1 MNENIINSLEQYV
14 KDVNPQY
21 AILLSGS
28 WGCGKTHFIEAWI
41 EQYNATHNITQ
52 AKKFTFKK
60 QKSPIILRPIKVSLF
75 GLHSNTELIET
86 INRELSPVVF
96 NLKKYGLIAAKVIS
110 RVALKADAIG
120 GFQSPIEAEFSAL
133 DTLFPEN
140 EDVSI
145 KGEKIIV
152 LDDIERC
159 KIPTAELF
167 GFIDLLLHKY
177 QCKIIIIGDETKYD
191 KEEKN
196 IYDQYKEKIIG
207 QTLVIQ
213 KDSNAAF
220 EAFTKEIENISNE
233 AAAFVRENKERVLDV
248 FNASGYSNLR
258 SLKQSLHQFA
268 FLYKQLKAGADD
280 YKREILA
287 NYVAISMEL
296 LHNDPTIDLD
306 KVTKGLR
313 LSFMNKDDEFARL
326 QSKYQFIEGK
336 HHVKLFAGFNGIYFA
351 LKDGKEIANDVN
363 AEIDR
368 RNNKPLYETY
378 KWYYKMSNAEFTKN
392 TNKVHDYLASPINRL
407 YDYIVVLYLYCKVQH
422 EGLIPIDEEFV
433 DECID
438 KCIDM
443 LNRVAN
449 LNDFVSYESCV
460 SQAFSAASYETAVP
474 LFEKVKGCLWD
485 VINAQKVKL
494 KDNLTYILESLSD
507 DKIESFKDVISGSD
521 PYHHANYE
529 SLSIFDKINVYAFVS
544 GFLSLSNENKEI
556 VRVFIGHR
564 YEQLHYTTGDLRTR
578 LLPDKDNLQVICA
591 KLKVAVK
598 PLVSIEKLQV
608 KKFIKMIEDAIIELQ
623 KPDIR

>member
-1 MNENIINSLEQYV
+1 MNENIVNSLEQYV

-41 EQYNATHNITQ
+41 KQYNTSHIITESSKF
-52 AKKFTFKK
+52 AFRKK
-60 QKSPIILRPIKVSLF
+60 KSSIILKPIKVSLF
-75 GLHSNTELIET
+75 GLQTNAELIEA

-96 NLKKYGLIAAKVIS
+96 NLKKYGIIAAKVIS

-133 DTLFPEN
+133 DTLFPAN
-140 EDVSI
+140 EDISI

-207 QTLVIQ
+207 QTLVVQ
-213 KDSNAAF
+213 KDANAAF
-220 EAFTKEIENISNE
+220 EAFTKELEGISKSAATFVKEN
-233 AAAFVRENKERVLDV
+233 RERVLDT

-268 FLYKQLKAGADD
+268 FLYAQLKAGSED
-280 YKREILA
+280 YKREVLA

-296 LHNDPTIDLD
+296 HNAPSLD
-306 KVTKGLR
+306 WEKITYGVR
-313 LSFMNKDDEFARL
+313 LNLGNKDDESTRL

-336 HHVKLFAGFNGIYFA
+336 HKVHLFVGFNNIYQA
-351 LKDGKEIANDVN
+351 LKNGVDITNDVN
-363 AEIDR
+363 AEIDK
-368 RNNKPLYETY
+368 RNKKPLYDTY
-378 KWYYKMSNAEFTKN
+378 KRYYQMSNADFTLN
-392 TNKVHDYLASPINRL
+392 TNKVHEYLASPIVYL
-407 YDYIVVLYLYCKVQH
+407 YDYIVTLYLYCKVQH
-422 EGLIPIDEEFV
+422 KGLEPIDEDFV
-433 DECID
+433 NDCID
-438 KCIDM
+438 KCIAM
-443 LNRVAN
+443 LNGVTN

-460 SQAFSAASYETAVP
+460 AQALSAASYEIEIP
-474 LFEKVKGCLWD
+474 LFEKVKSTLLT
-485 VINAQKVKL
+485 VISAQKINL
-494 KDNLTYILESLSD
+494 KDNLTNILENLSD
-507 DKIESFKDVISGSD
+507 DKIEIFKDVITGPD

-529 SLSIFDKINVYAFVS
+529 LQSIFDKINVDAFVN

-556 VRVFIGHR
+556 VRVYIGHR
-564 YEQLHYTTGDLRTR
+564 YEQLRYTTGDLRTR

-598 PLVSIEKLQV
+598 QLVSIDKLQV
-608 KKFIKMIEDAIIELQ
+608 NKFISMVEYAIIELQ

>member
-86 INRELSPVVF
+86 INRELSPIVF

-159 KIPTAELF
+159 KMPTAELF

-177 QCKIIIIGDETKYD
+177 QCKIIIIGDETKYNG
-191 KEEKN
+191 EKN

-207 QTLVIQ
+207 QTLVVQ

-220 EAFTKEIENISNE
+220 DAFTKELEGISKSAATFVKEN
-233 AAAFVRENKERVLDV
+233 RECVLDT

-268 FLYKQLKAGADD
+268 FLYAHLKEGAED
-280 YKREILA
+280 YKRKVLA
-287 NYVAISMEL
+287 NYVAVSMEL
-296 LHNDPTIDLD
+296 HNDQTIDID

-313 LSFMNKDDEFARL
+313 LGFLSKNDEFSHL
-326 QSKYQFIEGK
+326 QSKYQFVEGK
-336 HHVKLFAGFNGIYFA
+336 HHVKLFAGYNGIYQA
-351 LKDGKEIANDVN
+351 LKDGVDITNDVN

-368 RNNKPLYETY
+368 RNNKPLYDTY
-378 KWYYKMSNAEFTKN
+378 KWYYKMSNSEFTYN
-392 TNKVHDYLASPINRL
+392 TNKVRDYLEAPIIHL
-407 YDYIVVLYLYCKVQH
+407 YDYIVLVYFYCKIQD
-422 EGLIPIDEEFV
+422 EGLISIDENFV
-433 DECID
+433 NICID
-438 KCIDM
+438 KCINM
-443 LNRVAN
+443 LNRATT
-449 LNDFVSYESCV
+449 LNDFVPYDSCVAQALSATSYEIKN
-460 SQAFSAASYETAVP
+460 P
-474 LFEKVKGCLWD
+474 LFEKVKHCLTD
-485 VINAQKVKL
+485 SIEAQKIKL
-494 KDNLTYILESLSD
+494 KDNLTYLLENLSN
-507 DKIESFKDVISGSD
+507 DKIEEFKEVISGSD
-521 PYHHANYE
+521 PYHHANY
-529 SLSIFDKINVYAFVS
+529 SMQSIFDKINVDAFVK
-544 GFLSLSNENKEI
+544 GFLSLSNENKDI
-556 VRVFIGHR
+556 VRIYIENR
-564 YEQLHYTTGDLRTR
+564 YERLQKSNGILKDLS
-578 LLPDKDNLQVICA
+578 PDKDNLQVICD
-591 KLKVAVK
+591 KLKEAEEQLK
-598 PLVSIEKLQV
+598 LIDKLQV
-608 KKFIKMIEDAIIELQ
+608 NKFITMLEHAIAKLNLVAEN
-623 KPDIR
+623 

>member
-41 EQYNATHNITQ
+41 KQYNTSHIITESS
-52 AKKFTFKK
+52 KFTFRKK
-60 QKSPIILRPIKVSLF
+60 KSSIVLKPIKVSLF
-75 GLHSNTELIET
+75 GLQTNAELIEAV
-86 INRELSPVVF
+86 NRELSPVVF

-177 QCKIIIIGDETKYD
+177 QCKIIIIGDETKYNG
-191 KEEKN
+191 EKN

-207 QTLVIQ
+207 QTLVVQ

-220 EAFTKEIENISNE
+220 DAFTKELEGISKSAATFVKEN
-233 AAAFVRENKERVLDV
+233 RECVLDT

-268 FLYKQLKAGADD
+268 FLYAHLKEGAED
-280 YKREILA
+280 YKREVLA
-287 NYVAISMEL
+287 NYVAVSMEL
-296 LHNDPTIDLD
+296 HNDQTIDID

-313 LSFMNKDDEFARL
+313 LGFLSKNDEFSHL
-326 QSKYQFIEGK
+326 QSKYQFVEGK
-336 HHVKLFAGFNGIYFA
+336 HHVKLFAGYNGIYQA
-351 LKDGKEIANDVN
+351 LKDGVDITNDVN

-368 RNNKPLYETY
+368 RNNKPLYESY
-378 KWYYKMSNAEFTKN
+378 KRYYQMSNSDFTCSTK
-392 TNKVHDYLASPINRL
+392 KVHDYLVSPIERL
-407 YDYIVVLYLYCKVQH
+407 YDYIVTLYLYCKIQQ
-422 EGLIPIDEEFV
+422 EGLILIDEEFV

-438 KCIDM
+438 KCIAM
-443 LNRVAN
+443 LNGVTI
-449 LNDFVSYESCV
+449 LNDFVLYESCV
-460 SQAFSAASYETAVP
+460 RQACSAVSSELPVP
-474 LFEKVKGCLWD
+474 LFEKVKECMME
-485 VINAQKVKL
+485 VIERQKIIL
-494 KDNLTYILESLSD
+494 KDNLTNILENLSD
-507 DKIESFKDVISGSD
+507 DKIEIFKDVITGPD
-521 PYHHANYE
+521 PYRHANYE
-529 SLSIFDKINVYAFVS
+529 LLPIFDKIKPDAFVKS
-544 GFLSLSNENKEI
+544 FLTLSNENKEI
-556 VRVFIGHR
+556 VRIFIKHR
-564 YEQLHYTTGDLRTR
+564 YDQLQNSIDLRAR
-578 LLPDKDNLQVICA
+578 LLPDIENLQVIKD
-591 KLKVAVK
+591 KLENEEKK
-598 PLVSIEKLQV
+598 LTSIEKLQV
-608 KKFIKMIEDAIIELQ
+608 NKYIKMIEDAIIELQ

>member
-28 WGCGKTHFIEAWI
+28 WGCGKTHFIETWI

-86 INRELSPVVF
+86 INRELSPIVF

-177 QCKIIIIGDETKYD
+177 QCKIIIIGDETKYNG
-191 KEEKN
+191 EKN
-196 IYDQYKEKIIG
+196 IYDQYKEKMIG
-207 QTLVIQ
+207 QTLVVQ

-220 EAFTKEIENISNE
+220 DAFTKELEGISKSAATFVKEN
-233 AAAFVRENKERVLDV
+233 RECVLDT

-268 FLYKQLKAGADD
+268 FLYAHLKEGAED
-280 YKREILA
+280 YKREVLA
-287 NYVAISMEL
+287 NYVAVSMEL
-296 LHNDPTIDLD
+296 HNAPSLD
-306 KVTKGLR
+306 WEKITYGVR
-313 LSFMNKDDEFARL
+313 LNFGNKDDESTRL
-326 QSKYQFIEGK
+326 QSKYQFIEGR
-336 HHVKLFAGFNGIYFA
+336 HQVHLFVGFNYIYQT
-351 LKDGKEIANDVN
+351 LKNGVDITNDAN

-368 RNNKPLYETY
+368 RNNKPLYESY
-378 KWYYKMSNAEFTKN
+378 KRYYQMSNSDFTCN
-392 TNKVHDYLASPINRL
+392 TKKVHDYLVSPIERL
-407 YDYIVVLYLYCKVQH
+407 YDYILTLYLYCKIQQ
-422 EGLIPIDEEFV
+422 EGLILIDEEFV

-438 KCIDM
+438 KCVAM
-443 LNRVAN
+443 LNGVTI
-449 LNDFVSYESCV
+449 LNDFVLYESCV
-460 SQAFSAASYETAVP
+460 AQALSAASYEIEIP
-474 LFEKVKGCLWD
+474 LFEKVKSTLLT
-485 VINAQKVKL
+485 VISAQKINL
-494 KDNLTYILESLSD
+494 KDNLTNILENLSD
-507 DKIESFKDVISGSD
+507 DKIEIFKDVITGPD

-529 SLSIFDKINVYAFVS
+529 LLPIFDKIKPDAFVKS
-544 GFLSLSNENKEI
+544 FLTLSNENKEI
-556 VRVFIGHR
+556 VRIFIKHR
-564 YEQLHYTTGDLRTR
+564 YDQLQNSIDLRAR
-578 LLPDKDNLQVICA
+578 LLPDIENLQVIKD
-591 KLKVAVK
+591 KLENEEKK
-598 PLVSIEKLQV
+598 LTSIEKLQV
-608 KKFIKMIEDAIIELQ
+608 NKFIKMIEDAIIELQ

>member
-52 AKKFTFKK
+52 AKRFTFKK
-60 QKSPIILRPIKVSLF
+60 QKSPIILRPTKVSLF

-86 INRELSPVVF
+86 INRELAPVVF

-110 RVALKADAIG
+110 RVALKIDAIG

-133 DTLFPEN
+133 DTLFPAN

-145 KGEKIIV
+145 KGEKVIV

-207 QTLVIQ
+207 QTLVVQ
-213 KDSNAAF
+213 KDANAAF
-220 EAFTKEIENISNE
+220 EAFTKELEGISKSAATFVKENQ
-233 AAAFVRENKERVLDV
+233 ERVLDT

-268 FLYKQLKAGADD
+268 FLYAQLKDGAEDF
-280 YKREILA
+280 KREVLA

-296 LHNDPTIDLD
+296 HNDPSLD
-306 KVTKGLR
+306 WEKITYGIR
-313 LSFMNKDDEFARL
+313 LNFGNKDDESTRL
-326 QSKYQFIEGK
+326 KSKYQFIEGK
-336 HHVKLFAGFNGIYFA
+336 HKVHLFVGFNNIYQA
-351 LKDGKEIANDVN
+351 LKNGVDITNDVN
-363 AEIDR
+363 AEIDK
-368 RNNKPLYETY
+368 RNKKPLYDTY
-378 KWYYKMSNAEFTKN
+378 KRYYQMSNADFTLN
-392 TNKVHDYLASPINRL
+392 TNKVHEYLASPIVYL
-407 YDYIVVLYLYCKVQH
+407 YDYIVTLYLYCKVQH
-422 EGLIPIDEEFV
+422 EGLEPIDEDFV
-433 DECID
+433 NDCID
-438 KCIDM
+438 KCIAM
-443 LNRVAN
+443 LNGVTN

-460 SQAFSAASYETAVP
+460 AQALSSASYEIEMP

-485 VINAQKVKL
+485 VINAQKINL
-494 KDNLTYILESLSD
+494 KDNLTNILENLSD
-507 DKIESFKDVISGSD
+507 DKIEIFKDVITGPD

-529 SLSIFDKINVYAFVS
+529 LLPIFDKIKPDAFVR

-556 VRVFIGHR
+556 VRVFIKHR
-564 YEQLHYTTGDLRTR
+564 YDQLQNSIDLRAR
-578 LLPDKDNLQVICA
+578 LLPDIDNLQAIRD
-591 KLKVAVK
+591 KLEIEEKK
-598 PLVSIEKLQV
+598 LTSIEKLQI

>member
-86 INRELSPVVF
+86 INRELSPIVF

-110 RVALKADAIG
+110 RVALKIDAIG

-133 DTLFPEN
+133 DTLFPAN

-145 KGEKIIV
+145 KGEKVIV

-207 QTLVIQ
+207 QTLVVQ
-213 KDSNAAF
+213 KDANAAF
-220 EAFTKEIENISNE
+220 EAFTKELEGISKSAATFVKENQE
-233 AAAFVRENKERVLDV
+233 CVLDT

-268 FLYKQLKAGADD
+268 FLYAHLKEGAED
-280 YKREILA
+280 YKRELLA

-296 LHNDPTIDLD
+296 PNAPSLD
-306 KVTKGLR
+306 WEKITYGVR
-313 LSFMNKDDEFARL
+313 LNFGNKDDESTRL

-336 HHVKLFAGFNGIYFA
+336 HQVHLFVGYNGVLLA
-351 LKDGKEIANDVN
+351 LMDGKEIVNDVN

-378 KWYYKMSNAEFTKN
+378 KWYYKMSNTEFTNN

-407 YDYIVVLYLYCKVQH
+407 YDYILSLYLYCKIQH

-438 KCIDM
+438 KCVAM
-443 LNRVAN
+443 LNGVTI
-449 LNDFVSYESCV
+449 LNDFVLYESCV
-460 SQAFSAASYETAVP
+460 AQALSAASYEIEIP
-474 LFEKVKGCLWD
+474 LFEKVKSTLLT
-485 VINAQKVKL
+485 VISAQKINL
-494 KDNLTYILESLSD
+494 KDNLTNILENLSD
-507 DKIESFKDVISGSD
+507 DKIEIFKDVITGPD

-529 SLSIFDKINVYAFVS
+529 LQSIFDKINVDAFVN

-556 VRVFIGHR
+556 VRVYIGHR
-564 YEQLHYTTGDLRTR
+564 YEQLHYTSGDLRNR
-578 LLPDKDNLQVICA
+578 LLSDKDNLQVIGD
-591 KLKVAVK
+591 KLKAAEK
-598 PLVSIEKLQV
+598 ELVSIDKLQV
-608 KKFIKMIEDAIIELQ
+608 NKFISMIEDAIIELQ

>member
-41 EQYNATHNITQ
+41 KQYNQSHKIPTS
-52 AKKFTFKK
+52 KKHIFRK
-60 QKSPIILRPIKVSLF
+60 QKAEIVLKPIKVSLF
-75 GLHSNTELIET
+75 GLQTNAELIEAV
-86 INRELSPVVF
+86 NRELSPLVF

-110 RVALKADAIG
+110 RVALKTDAIG

-133 DTLFPEN
+133 DTLFPAN
-140 EDVSI
+140 EDISI

-177 QCKIIIIGDETKYD
+177 QCKIIIIGDETKYNG
-191 KEEKN
+191 EKN

-207 QTLVIQ
+207 QTLVVQ
-213 KDSNAAF
+213 KDSSAAF
-220 EAFTKEIENISNE
+220 DAFTKELEGISKSSATFVKEN
-233 AAAFVRENKERVLDV
+233 RECVLDT

-268 FLYKQLKAGADD
+268 FLYSQLNAGAEDF
-280 YKREILA
+280 KRELLA

-296 LHNDPTIDLD
+296 HNAPSLD
-306 KVTKGLR
+306 WEKITYGIR
-313 LSFMNKDDEFARL
+313 LNFGNKDDKSTRL
-326 QSKYQFIEGK
+326 NSKYQFIEGK
-336 HHVKLFAGFNGIYFA
+336 HKVHLFVGFNNIYQA
-351 LKDGKEIANDVN
+351 LKNGVDITNDVN
-363 AEIDR
+363 AEIDK
-368 RNNKPLYETY
+368 RNKKPLYDTY
-378 KWYYKMSNAEFTKN
+378 KRYYQMSNADFTLK
-392 TNKVHDYLASPINRL
+392 TSKVHEYLASPIVYL
-407 YDYIVVLYLYCKVQH
+407 YDYIVTLYLYCKVQH
-422 EGLIPIDEEFV
+422 EGLEPIDEDFV
-433 DECID
+433 NDCID
-438 KCIDM
+438 KCVAM
-443 LNRVAN
+443 LNGVTN

-460 SQAFSAASYETAVP
+460 AQALSAASYEIEIP
-474 LFEKVKGCLWD
+474 LFEKVKSTLLT
-485 VINAQKVKL
+485 VISAQKINL
-494 KDNLTYILESLSD
+494 KDNLTNILENLSD
-507 DKIESFKDVISGSD
+507 DKIEIFKDVITGPD

-529 SLSIFDKINVYAFVS
+529 LLPIFDKINPDAFVI

-556 VRVFIGHR
+556 VRVFIKHR
-564 YEQLHYTTGDLRTR
+564 YDQLQNSIDLRAR
-578 LLPDKDNLQVICA
+578 LLPDIDNLQAIRD
-591 KLKVAVK
+591 KLEIEEKK
-598 PLVSIEKLQV
+598 LTSIEKLQV

>member
-1 MNENIINSLEQYV
+1 MNENIVNSLEQYV

-41 EQYNATHNITQ
+41 KQYNTSHIITESS
-52 AKKFTFKK
+52 KFTFRKK
-60 QKSPIILRPIKVSLF
+60 KSSIILKPIKVSLF
-75 GLHSNTELIET
+75 GLQTNAELIEAV
-86 INRELSPVVF
+86 NRELSPVVF

-133 DTLFPEN
+133 DTLFPAN

-145 KGEKIIV
+145 KGEKVIV

-207 QTLVIQ
+207 QTLVVQ

-220 EAFTKEIENISNE
+220 EAFTKELEGISKS
-233 AAAFVRENKERVLDV
+233 AATFVKKNRECVLDI

-268 FLYKQLKAGADD
+268 FLYAHLKEGAED
-280 YKREILA
+280 YKREVLA

-296 LHNDPTIDLD
+296 HNDQTIDID

-313 LSFMNKDDEFARL
+313 LGFLSKNDEFSHL
-326 QSKYQFIEGK
+326 QSKYQFVEGK
-336 HHVKLFAGFNGIYFA
+336 HHVKLFAGYNGIYQA
-351 LKDGKEIANDVN
+351 LKDGVDITNDVN

-368 RNNKPLYETY
+368 RNNKPLYESY
-378 KWYYKMSNAEFTKN
+378 KRYYQMSNSDFTCSTK
-392 TNKVHDYLASPINRL
+392 KVHDYLVSPIERL
-407 YDYIVVLYLYCKVQH
+407 YDYIVTLYLYCKIQQ
-422 EGLIPIDEEFV
+422 EGLILIDEEFV

-438 KCIDM
+438 KCVAM
-443 LNRVAN
+443 LNGVTI
-449 LNDFVSYESCV
+449 LNDFVLYESCV
-460 SQAFSAASYETAVP
+460 RQACSAVSSELPVP
-474 LFEKVKGCLWD
+474 LFEKVKECMME
-485 VINAQKVKL
+485 VIERQKIIL
-494 KDNLTYILESLSD
+494 KDHLTNILENLSD
-507 DKIESFKDVISGSD
+507 DKIEVFTNVITGSD

-529 SLSIFDKINVYAFVS
+529 LQSIFDKINVDAFVN

-556 VRVFIGHR
+556 VRVYIGHR
-564 YEQLHYTTGDLRTR
+564 YEQLHYTSGDLRNR
-578 LLPDKDNLQVICA
+578 LLPDKDNLQVIGD
-591 KLKVAVK
+591 KLKAAEK
-598 PLVSIEKLQV
+598 ELVSIDKLQV
-608 KKFIKMIEDAIIELQ
+608 NKFISMIEDAIIELQ
-623 KPDIR
+623 KRDIR

>member
-41 EQYNATHNITQ
+41 KQYNTSHIITESS
-52 AKKFTFKK
+52 KFTFRKK
-60 QKSPIILRPIKVSLF
+60 KSSIILKPIKVSLF
-75 GLHSNTELIET
+75 GLQTNAELIEAV
-86 INRELSPVVF
+86 NRELSPVVF

-133 DTLFPEN
+133 DTLFPAN

-145 KGEKIIV
+145 KGEKVIV

-177 QCKIIIIGDETKYD
+177 QCKIIIIGDETKYNG
-191 KEEKN
+191 EKN

-207 QTLVIQ
+207 QTLVVQ

-220 EAFTKEIENISNE
+220 EAFTKELEGISKS
-233 AAAFVRENKERVLDV
+233 AATFVKKNQECVLDT

-268 FLYKQLKAGADD
+268 FLYAHLKEGAED
-280 YKREILA
+280 YKREVLA
-287 NYVAISMEL
+287 NYVAVSMEL
-296 LHNDPTIDLD
+296 HNDQTIDID

-313 LSFMNKDDEFARL
+313 LGFLSKNDEFSHL

-336 HHVKLFAGFNGIYFA
+336 HQVHLFVGSNYIYQTLKNGVDIT
-351 LKDGKEIANDVN
+351 NDVN
-363 AEIDR
+363 AEIDK
-368 RNNKPLYETY
+368 RNKKPLYDTY
-378 KWYYKMSNAEFTKN
+378 KRYYQMSNADFTLN
-392 TNKVHDYLASPINRL
+392 TSKVHEYLASPIVYL
-407 YDYIVVLYLYCKVQH
+407 YDYIVTLYLYCKVQH
-422 EGLIPIDEEFV
+422 EGLEPIDEDFV
-433 DECID
+433 NDCID
-438 KCIDM
+438 KCVAM
-443 LNRVAN
+443 LNGVTN

-460 SQAFSAASYETAVP
+460 AQALSSTSCEIEMP
-474 LFEKVKGCLWD
+474 LFEKVKGCLRD
-485 VINAQKVKL
+485 VIYAQKINL
-494 KDNLTYILESLSD
+494 KDNLTNILENLSD
-507 DKIESFKDVISGSD
+507 DKIEVFTNVITGPD

-529 SLSIFDKINVYAFVS
+529 LQSIFDKINVDAFVN

-556 VRVFIGHR
+556 VRVYIGHR
-564 YEQLHYTTGDLRTR
+564 YEQLRYTTGDLRTR
-578 LLPDKDNLQVICA
+578 LLPDKDNLQVIGD
-591 KLKVAVK
+591 KLKAAEK
-598 PLVSIEKLQV
+598 ELVSIDKLQV
-608 KKFIKMIEDAIIELQ
+608 NKFISMIEDAIIELQ

>member
-1 MNENIINSLEQYV
+1 MNENIVNSLEQYV

-96 NLKKYGLIAAKVIS
+96 NFKKYGLIAAKVIS

-133 DTLFPEN
+133 DTLFPAN

-145 KGEKIIV
+145 KGEKVIV
-152 LDDIERC
+152 FDDIERC

-207 QTLVIQ
+207 QTLEVQ
-213 KDSNAAF
+213 KDANAAF
-220 EAFTKEIENISNE
+220 EAFTKELEKISKS
-233 AAAFVRENKERVLDV
+233 AATFVKKNRECVLDT

-268 FLYKQLKAGADD
+268 FLYAHLKEGAED
-280 YKREILA
+280 YKRELLA
-287 NYVAISMEL
+287 NYVAVSMEL
-296 LHNDPTIDLD
+296 HNDQTIDID

-313 LSFMNKDDEFARL
+313 LGFLSKNDEFSHL
-326 QSKYQFIEGK
+326 QSKYQFVEGK
-336 HHVKLFAGFNGIYFA
+336 HHVKLFAGYNGIYQA
-351 LKDGKEIANDVN
+351 LKDGIDITNDVN
-363 AEIDR
+363 EEIDKR
-368 RNNKPLYETY
+368 KNKPLYETY
-378 KWYYKMSNAEFTKN
+378 KWYYKMSNADFTNN
-392 TNKVHDYLASPINRL
+392 TKKVHDYLASSTIERL
-407 YDYIVVLYLYCKVQH
+407 YDYIVTLYLYCKIQQ
-422 EGLIPIDEEFV
+422 EGLILIDEEFV

-438 KCIDM
+438 KCVAM
-443 LNRVAN
+443 LNGVTI
-449 LNDFVSYESCV
+449 LNEFVLYESCV
-460 SQAFSAASYETAVP
+460 RQACSAVSSELPVP
-474 LFEKVKGCLWD
+474 LFEKVKECMIE
-485 VINAQKVKL
+485 VIERKKIIL
-494 KDNLTYILESLSD
+494 KDNLTTILENLTD
-507 DKIESFKDVISGSD
+507 DKIESFQEVIAGSD
-521 PYHHANYE
+521 PYNHANYV
-529 SLSIFDKINVYAFVS
+529 LLPIFDKINPDAFVR
-544 GFLSLSNENKEI
+544 GVLSLSNENKEI
-556 VRVFIGHR
+556 VRVYIGHR
-564 YEQLHYTTGDLRTR
+564 YEQLRYTTGDLRTR
-578 LLPDKDNLQVICA
+578 LLPDKDNLQVIGD
-591 KLKVAVK
+591 KLKAAEK
-598 PLVSIEKLQV
+598 ELVSIDKLQV
-608 KKFIKMIEDAIIELQ
+608 NKFISMIEDAIIELQ

>member
-1 MNENIINSLEQYV
+1 MNENIVNSLEQYV

-41 EQYNATHNITQ
+41 EQYNATLNITQ

-86 INRELSPVVF
+86 INRELSPIVF

-177 QCKIIIIGDETKYD
+177 QCKIIIIGDETKYNG
-191 KEEKN
+191 EKN

-207 QTLVIQ
+207 QTLVVQ
-213 KDSNAAF
+213 KDANAAF
-220 EAFTKEIENISNE
+220 EAFTKELEGISKSAATFVKENQE
-233 AAAFVRENKERVLDV
+233 CVLDT

-268 FLYKQLKAGADD
+268 FLYSQLNAGAEDF
-280 YKREILA
+280 KRELLA

-296 LHNDPTIDLD
+296 HNNHSINLE
-306 KVTKGLR
+306 KMFQGL
-313 LSFMNKDDEFARL
+313 LYGGPLNK
-326 QSKYQFIEGK
+326 
-336 HHVKLFAGFNGIYFA
+336 
-351 LKDGKEIANDVN
+351 ND
-363 AEIDR
+363 
-368 RNNKPLYETY
+368 
-378 KWYYKMSNAEFTKN
+378 
-392 TNKVHDYLASPINRL
+392 
-407 YDYIVVLYLYCKVQH
+407 
-422 EGLIPIDEEFV
+422 
-433 DECID
+433 
-438 KCIDM
+438 
-443 LNRVAN
+443 
-449 LNDFVSYESCV
+449 
-460 SQAFSAASYETAVP
+460 
-474 LFEKVKGCLWD
+474 
-485 VINAQKVKL
+485 
-494 KDNLTYILESLSD
+494 
-507 DKIESFKDVISGSD
+507 
-521 PYHHANYE
+521 
-529 SLSIFDKINVYAFVS
+529 
-544 GFLSLSNENKEI
+544 
-556 VRVFIGHR
+556 
-564 YEQLHYTTGDLRTR
+564 
-578 LLPDKDNLQVICA
+578 
-591 KLKVAVK
+591 
-598 PLVSIEKLQV
+598 
-608 KKFIKMIEDAIIELQ
+608 
-623 KPDIR
+623 

>member
-1 MNENIINSLEQYV
+1 MNENIVNSLEQYV

-41 EQYNATHNITQ
+41 KQYNTSHIITESSKF
-52 AKKFTFKK
+52 AFRKK
-60 QKSPIILRPIKVSLF
+60 KSSIILKPIKVSLF
-75 GLHSNTELIET
+75 GLQTNAELIEA

-96 NLKKYGLIAAKVIS
+96 NLKKYGIIAAKVIS

-133 DTLFPEN
+133 DTLFPAN
-140 EDVSI
+140 EDISI

-159 KIPTAELF
+159 KIPTAELS

-177 QCKIIIIGDETKYD
+177 KCKIIIIGDETKYD

-207 QTLVIQ
+207 QTLVVQ
-213 KDSNAAF
+213 KDANAAF
-220 EAFTKEIENISNE
+220 EAFTKELEGISKSAATFVKEN
-233 AAAFVRENKERVLDV
+233 RERVLDT

-268 FLYKQLKAGADD
+268 FLYAQLKAGSED
-280 YKREILA
+280 YKREVLA

-296 LHNDPTIDLD
+296 HNAPSLD
-306 KVTKGLR
+306 WEKITYGVR
-313 LSFMNKDDEFARL
+313 LNLGNKDDESTRL
-326 QSKYQFIEGK
+326 QGKYQFIEGK
-336 HHVKLFAGFNGIYFA
+336 HKVHLFVGFNNIYQA
-351 LKDGKEIANDVN
+351 LKNGVDITNDVN
-363 AEIDR
+363 AEIDK
-368 RNNKPLYETY
+368 RNKKPLYDTY
-378 KWYYKMSNAEFTKN
+378 KRYYQMSNADFTLN
-392 TNKVHDYLASPINRL
+392 TNKVHEYLASPIVYL
-407 YDYIVVLYLYCKVQH
+407 YDYIVTLYLYCKVQH
-422 EGLIPIDEEFV
+422 EGLEPIDEDFV
-433 DECID
+433 NDCID
-438 KCIDM
+438 KCIAM
-443 LNRVAN
+443 LNGVTN

-460 SQAFSAASYETAVP
+460 AQALSAASYEIEIP
-474 LFEKVKGCLWD
+474 LFEKVKSTLLT
-485 VINAQKVKL
+485 VISAQKINL
-494 KDNLTYILESLSD
+494 KDNLTNILENLSD
-507 DKIESFKDVISGSD
+507 DKIEIFKDVITGPD

-529 SLSIFDKINVYAFVS
+529 LQSIFDKINVDAFVN

-556 VRVFIGHR
+556 VRVYIGHR
-564 YEQLHYTTGDLRTR
+564 YEQLRYTTGDLRTR

-598 PLVSIEKLQV
+598 QLVSIDKLQV
-608 KKFIKMIEDAIIELQ
+608 NKFISMVEYAIIELQ

>member
-41 EQYNATHNITQ
+41 EQYDATHNITQ

-86 INRELSPVVF
+86 INRELSPIVF

-110 RVALKADAIG
+110 RVALKTYAIG

-133 DTLFPEN
+133 DTLFPAN
-140 EDVSI
+140 EDISI

-177 QCKIIIIGDETKYD
+177 QCKIIIIGDETKYNG
-191 KEEKN
+191 EKN

-207 QTLVIQ
+207 QTLVVQ
-213 KDSNAAF
+213 KDANAAF
-220 EAFTKEIENISNE
+220 EAFTKELEGISKS
-233 AAAFVRENKERVLDV
+233 AATFVKKNRECVLDT

-268 FLYKQLKAGADD
+268 FLYAHLKEGAED
-280 YKREILA
+280 YKRELLA

-296 LHNDPTIDLD
+296 HNAPSLD
-306 KVTKGLR
+306 WEKITYGVR
-313 LSFMNKDDEFARL
+313 LNFGNKDDESTRL
-326 QSKYQFIEGK
+326 QSKYQFIEGR
-336 HHVKLFAGFNGIYFA
+336 HQVHLFVGFNYIYQT
-351 LKDGKEIANDVN
+351 LKNGVDITNDVN

-368 RNNKPLYETY
+368 RNNKPLYESY
-378 KWYYKMSNAEFTKN
+378 KRYYQMSNSDFTCN
-392 TNKVHDYLASPINRL
+392 TKKVHDYLVSPIERL
-407 YDYIVVLYLYCKVQH
+407 YDYILTLYLYCKIQQ
-422 EGLIPIDEEFV
+422 EGLILIDEEFV

-438 KCIDM
+438 KCVAM
-443 LNRVAN
+443 LNGVTI
-449 LNDFVSYESCV
+449 LNDFVLYESCV
-460 SQAFSAASYETAVP
+460 AQALSAASYEIEIP
-474 LFEKVKGCLWD
+474 LFEKVKSTLLA
-485 VINAQKVKL
+485 VISAQKINL
-494 KDNLTYILESLSD
+494 KDNLTNILENLSD
-507 DKIESFKDVISGSD
+507 DKIESFKDVITGPD

-529 SLSIFDKINVYAFVS
+529 LSPIFDKIKPDAVVKS
-544 GFLSLSNENKEI
+544 FLTLSNENKEI
-556 VRVFIGHR
+556 VRIFIKHR
-564 YEQLHYTTGDLRTR
+564 YDQLQNSIDLRAR
-578 LLPDKDNLQVICA
+578 LLPDIENLQVIKD
-591 KLKVAVK
+591 KLENEEKK
-598 PLVSIEKLQV
+598 LTSIEKLQV
-608 KKFIKMIEDAIIELQ
+608 NKFIKMIEDAIIELQ

>member
-41 EQYNATHNITQ
+41 KQYNTSHIITESS
-52 AKKFTFKK
+52 KFTFRKK
-60 QKSPIILRPIKVSLF
+60 KSSIILKPIKVSLF
-75 GLHSNTELIET
+75 GLQTNAELIEA

-133 DTLFPEN
+133 DTLFPAN
-140 EDVSI
+140 EDISI

-177 QCKIIIIGDETKYD
+177 QCKIIIIGDETKYNG
-191 KEEKN
+191 EKN

-207 QTLVIQ
+207 QTLVVQ
-213 KDSNAAF
+213 KDANAAF
-220 EAFTKEIENISNE
+220 EAFTKELEGISNS
-233 AAAFVRENKERVLDV
+233 AATFVKENQECVLDT

-268 FLYKQLKAGADD
+268 FLYAHLKEGAED
-280 YKREILA
+280 YKCELLA

-296 LHNDPTIDLD
+296 HNAPSLD
-306 KVTKGLR
+306 WEKITYGVR
-313 LSFMNKDDEFARL
+313 LNFGNKDDESTRL

-336 HHVKLFAGFNGIYFA
+336 HQVHLFVGFNYIYQT
-351 LKDGKEIANDVN
+351 LKNGVDITNDVN

-368 RNNKPLYETY
+368 RNNKPLYESY
-378 KWYYKMSNAEFTKN
+378 KRYYQMSNSDFTCSTK
-392 TNKVHDYLASPINRL
+392 KVHDYLVSPIERL
-407 YDYIVVLYLYCKVQH
+407 YDYLLTLYLYCKIQQ
-422 EGLIPIDEEFV
+422 EGLILIDEKFV

-438 KCIDM
+438 KCVAM
-443 LNRVAN
+443 LNGVTI
-449 LNDFVSYESCV
+449 LNDFVLYESCV
-460 SQAFSAASYETAVP
+460 AQALSAASYEIEIP
-474 LFEKVKGCLWD
+474 LFEKVKGCLRD
-485 VINAQKVKL
+485 VIYAQKINL
-494 KDNLTYILESLSD
+494 KDNLTNILENLSD
-507 DKIESFKDVISGSD
+507 DKIEIFKDVITGPD

-529 SLSIFDKINVYAFVS
+529 LLPIFDKIKPDAFVR

-556 VRVFIGHR
+556 VRVFIKHR
-564 YEQLHYTTGDLRTR
+564 YDQLQNSIDLRAR
-578 LLPDKDNLQVICA
+578 LLPDIDNLQAIRD
-591 KLKVAVK
+591 KLEIEEKK
-598 PLVSIEKLQV
+598 LTSIEKLQV
-608 KKFIKMIEDAIIELQ
+608 NKFIKMIEYAIIELQ

>member
-133 DTLFPEN
+133 DTLFPAN
-140 EDVSI
+140 EDISI

-207 QTLVIQ
+207 QTLVVQ
-213 KDSNAAF
+213 KDANAAF
-220 EAFTKEIENISNE
+220 EAFTKELEGISKSAATFVKENQ
-233 AAAFVRENKERVLDV
+233 ERVLDT

-268 FLYKQLKAGADD
+268 FLYAHLKEGAED
-280 YKREILA
+280 YKRELLA

-296 LHNDPTIDLD
+296 HNAPSLD
-306 KVTKGLR
+306 WEKITYGVR
-313 LSFMNKDDEFARL
+313 LNFGNKDDESTRL

-336 HHVKLFAGFNGIYFA
+336 HQVHLFVGYNGVLLA
-351 LKDGKEIANDVN
+351 LMDGKEIVNDVN

-378 KWYYKMSNAEFTKN
+378 KWYYKMSNTEFTNN

-407 YDYIVVLYLYCKVQH
+407 YDYILSLYLYCKIQH

-438 KCIDM
+438 KCVVM
-443 LNRVAN
+443 LNGVTI
-449 LNDFVSYESCV
+449 LNDFVLYESCV
-460 SQAFSAASYETAVP
+460 AQALSAASYEIEIP
-474 LFEKVKGCLWD
+474 LFEKVKSTLLT
-485 VINAQKVKL
+485 VISAQKINL
-494 KDNLTYILESLSD
+494 KDNLTNILENLSD
-507 DKIESFKDVISGSD
+507 DKIEIFKDVITGPD

-529 SLSIFDKINVYAFVS
+529 LLPIFDKINPDAFVR
-544 GFLSLSNENKEI
+544 GVLSLSNENKEI
-556 VRVFIGHR
+556 VRVYIGHR
-564 YEQLHYTTGDLRTR
+564 YEQLRYTTGDLRTR
-578 LLPDKDNLQVICA
+578 LLPDKDNLQVIGD
-591 KLKVAVK
+591 KLRAAEKE
-598 PLVSIEKLQV
+598 LVSIDKLQV
-608 KKFIKMIEDAIIELQ
+608 NKFISMIEDAIIELQ

>member
-86 INRELSPVVF
+86 INRELSPIVF

-159 KIPTAELF
+159 KMPTAELF

-177 QCKIIIIGDETKYD
+177 QCKIIIIGDETKYNG
-191 KEEKN
+191 EKN

-207 QTLVIQ
+207 QTLFVQ

-220 EAFTKEIENISNE
+220 DAFTKELEGISKSAATFVKEN
-233 AAAFVRENKERVLDV
+233 RECVLDT
-248 FNASGYSNLR
+248 FNASNYSNLR
-258 SLKQSLHQFA
+258 SLRQALHQFA
-268 FLYKQLKAGADD
+268 FLYKKLDVGAED

-296 LHNDPTIDLD
+296 HNNSSVDLN
-306 KVTKGLR
+306 KVTQGIR
-313 LSFMNKDDEFARL
+313 LSFMSKNDENVYL
-326 QSKYQFIEGK
+326 QSKYQFVEGK
-336 HHVKLFAGFNGIYFA
+336 HHVKLFAGYNGIYQA
-351 LKDGKEIANDVN
+351 LKDGVDITNDVN

-368 RNNKPLYETY
+368 RNNKPLYESY
-378 KWYYKMSNAEFTKN
+378 KRYYQMSNSEFTYN
-392 TNKVHDYLASPINRL
+392 TNKVRDYLEAPIIHL
-407 YDYIVVLYLYCKVQH
+407 YDYIVLLYFYCKIQD
-422 EGLIPIDEEFV
+422 EGLISIDENFV
-433 DECID
+433 NICID
-438 KCIDM
+438 KCINM
-443 LNRVAN
+443 LNRATT
-449 LNDFVSYESCV
+449 LNDFVPYDSCVAQALSATSYEIKN
-460 SQAFSAASYETAVP
+460 P
-474 LFEKVKGCLWD
+474 LFEKVKHCLTD
-485 VINAQKVKL
+485 SIEAQKIKL
-494 KDNLTYILESLSD
+494 KDNLTYLLENLSN
-507 DKIESFKDVISGSD
+507 DKIEEFKEVISGSD
-521 PYHHANYE
+521 PYHHANY
-529 SLSIFDKINVYAFVS
+529 SMQSIFDKINVDAFVK
-544 GFLSLSNENKEI
+544 GFLSLSNENKDI
-556 VRVFIGHR
+556 VCIYIENR
-564 YEQLHYTTGDLRTR
+564 YERLQKSNGILKDLS
-578 LLPDKDNLQVICA
+578 PDKDNLQVICD
-591 KLKVAVK
+591 KLKEAEEQLK
-598 PLVSIEKLQV
+598 LIDKLQV
-608 KKFIKMIEDAIIELQ
+608 NKFITMLEHL
-623 KPDIR
+623 

>member
-41 EQYNATHNITQ
+41 KQYNTSHINPESSKSAFG
-52 AKKFTFKK
+52 KK
-60 QKSPIILRPIKVSLF
+60 KSPIILKPIKVSLF
-75 GLHSNTELIET
+75 GLQTNAELIEA
-86 INRELSPVVF
+86 INRELSPIVF

-133 DTLFPEN
+133 DTLFPAN

-145 KGEKIIV
+145 KGEKVIV

-177 QCKIIIIGDETKYD
+177 QCKIIIIGDEIKY
-191 KEEKN
+191 EQEGN
-196 IYDQYKEKIIG
+196 GIYQQYKEKIIG

-268 FLYKQLKAGADD
+268 FLYSQLNAGAEDF
-280 YKREILA
+280 KRELLA

-296 LHNDPTIDLD
+296 HNNHSINLE
-306 KVTKGLR
+306 KMFQGL
-313 LSFMNKDDEFARL
+313 LYGGPLNKDDGAVYVL
-326 QSKYQFIEGK
+326 NKYQFIEGRYNCRLLK
-336 HHVKLFAGFNGIYFA
+336 GYDIIFQA
-351 LKDGKEIANDVN
+351 LKNGNEISKQINE
-363 AEIDR
+363 EIGR
-368 RNNKPLYETY
+368 RNNKPLSEQI
-378 KWYYKMSNAEFTKN
+378 KNYYTMSNAEFSLK
-392 TNKVHDYLASPINRL
+392 TNML
-407 YDYIVVLYLYCKVQH
+407 YDYLNADVKNLYEYVILLYYYCKMQH
-422 EGLIPIDEEFV
+422 KKLIPDNETFV
-433 DECID
+433 KECTD
-438 KCIDM
+438 KCIEI
-443 LNRVAN
+443 LSSISN
-449 LNDFVSYESCV
+449 LNAFVPYESSV
-460 SQAFSAASYETAVP
+460 RNVFYSAAYEPSIP
-474 LFEKVKGCLWD
+474 LFEKVKEALLD
-485 VINAQKVKL
+485 IIDQQKVAL
-494 KDNLTYILESLSD
+494 KDNLTSVIENLSD
-507 DKIESFKDVISGSD
+507 ESIEVFKDLIMGSN
-521 PYHHANYE
+521 PYNEASYD
-529 SLSIFDKINVYAFVS
+529 LLPIFDKINTDAFIN
-544 GFLSLSNENKEI
+544 GYLSLSNQNKDVVCEY
-556 VRVFIGHR
+556 IGYR
-564 YEQLHYTTGDLRTR
+564 YRKFQYSQGIRER
-578 LLPDKDNLQVICA
+578 LLPDKDNLQVIGD
-591 KLKVAVK
+591 KLKVIEQQ
-598 PLVSIEKLQV
+598 LVCIDKLQV
-608 KKFIKMIEDAIIELQ
+608 NKFITMTEEAIIELQ